1 MINKFYSIDT
11 GLDEVNCF
19 SAYEVYCRMIVARV
33 PKNKVQNIMQYVH
46 DMQPNDY
53 IVVAGE
59 DFGRVEIRCW
69 TYYND

>member
-1 MINKFYSIDT
+1 MINKFYSIEI

-19 SAYEVYCRMIVARV
+19 STYEIYARMIVARV
-33 PKNKVQNIMQYVH
+33 PKNKVQNIMQYIQ

-69 TYYND
+69 NYND